1 MTAKEFFKTEIWKYL
16 IPLAAGFIIGIL
28 INIPACNKPET
39 KIEYIPVHD
48 TLKFTH
54 DSIIYKTKIVYKTK
68 LDTFYVN
75 ENNDTIQTPDIP
87 IEHKEYRDTIKTDS
101 TQARVMIK
109 YHGFAADVDT
119 VSFIYDYFNK
129 KETIVLPPKKIG
141 LTWTV
146 GVGVG
151 FGGHANINGGT
162 FGYGPEVGVYGV
174 IGIGGIIK

>member
-1 MTAKEFFKTEIWKYL
+1 MREFLKQSWKYIVPL
-16 IPLAAGFIIGIL
+16 IIGFVIGIL
-28 INIPACNKPET
+28 INLPACNKPES

-48 TLKFTH
+48 TLTFTH

-75 ENNDTIQTPDIP
+75 ENNDTVVTPDLP

-129 KETIVLPPKKIG
+129 KETIIQPPKKIG
-141 LTWTV
+141 LVWCI
-146 GVGVG
+146 GPYIG
-151 FGGHANINGGT
+151 FGCGINIPTGT
-162 FGYGPEVGVYGV
+162 FGYGPSAGICGS

>member
-1 MTAKEFFKTEIWKYL
+1 MTAKEFFKESWKYVL
-16 IPLAAGFIIGIL
+16 PLVAGFVIGIL
-28 INIPACNKPET
+28 INIPACNKPES

-48 TLKFTH
+48 TLTFTH

-75 ENNDTIQTPDIP
+75 ENNDTVVTPDLP

-109 YHGFAADVDT
+109 YHGFATDVDT

-129 KETIVLPPKKIG
+129 KETIVMPPKKVG

-146 GVGVG
+146 GPAIGYSLTINPATGQLNHGFSGGVVV
-151 FGGHANINGGT
+151 T
-162 FGYGPEVGVYGV
+162 
-174 IGIGGIIK
+174 IGIGGYIK